1 MPPPV
6 LGAKLRGAERAHN
19 GTLGQQSRYV
29 PSKFSG
35 FRYIAALLIGNG
47 QSGSVPWDRSSPS
60 AMLAEFASASLGGRK
75 PWCRSA

>member
-35 FRYIAALLIGNG
+35 FRYIAALLIGNTIPLRTLG
-47 QSGSVPWDRSSPS
+47 QVLTLCH
-60 AMLAEFASASLGGRK
+60 AGGIR
-75 PWCRSA
+75 